1 MANRDDCI
9 ADILRAAGGK
19 RTRTEAESILDQ
31 IDEDAQ
37 RYGRDGASPGEA
49 YAKARDRML
58 DQEARRAAVL
68 RRATRLDAAKAH
80 DIGKFATAVK
90 NAAQALGLPG
100 KWASMAGEAVLVGLD
115 RPIFDKA
122 SRWGSRRS
130 AEAIGL
136 GFRNKVFTF
145 VERELRDLE
154 RADSRMTGLY
164 DEMVGK
170 KNQDNI
176 FREMWQIDDPRGGR
190 PGITKDV
197 RALAIAKVMHQAETM
212 RISAL
217 NAEGAWIADRKNH
230 AFKNSTDPDR
240 ARVAG
245 NTKWWNG
252 QGRHSWTEDNARHW
266 VGDAMLHLDTA
277 KMFPGQEADQAL
289 RRMYPEM
296 VTGNHLEFTGPQDPN
311 QIVQNTAKHVSER
324 RVLIFKS
331 ADDMLSYNKKY
342 GRFDPTDTWSHS
354 MVEAGRQIGL
364 MKIFGT
370 RPKEGFENYMA
381 ALKNAAKNTPAELD
395 LQAWDS
401 KLRTRYAFVSGDANR
416 PVSGLWRR
424 ISNGIMAVQ
433 RLSKLGL
440 TPFAMMQDNST
451 VSRELSRQGLKVW
464 ERNGS
469 MLTDYFQGGID
480 SDKQKVAEL
489 TYAGLMGDLH
499 ANASR
504 FDTSDAAPGALAKAE
519 QYFFKWTGISAMT
532 ENKRQNAIRMMSRHW
547 GMLRGEDFS
556 ALGERER
563 NMMQNYGIGDAEW
576 KLLNTVEWHDL
587 DGVHLTPDVV
597 DKISDADMTG
607 YLKGRGVRNELV
619 SGGEGKPMVQA
630 PWSAEALQSARDDL
644 GLSLHSYLADRG
656 NYAVIEVGARE
667 RAMIYG
673 ASGASLGFEPGSV
686 KGEAMR
692 LLMQF
697 KQFPTAMITRG
708 WMADL
713 RGLKGMGRITGL
725 VELAVSS
732 TLFGMGANFLNSIAK
747 GQDPTAQ
754 WRNQPAQALIAGF
767 TRGGTGSIYG
777 DFLLGEWSRFQSFA
791 ETALGP
797 TFGQV
802 NRIAELWADLSHP
815 SRWKSSSA
823 ALAVRSVRENL
834 PGMNMIYVKAAFDY
848 AIYYRLMEYLSPGY
862 LERYERTMK
871 DKAGIEFWL
880 RPTQVSR

>member
-1 MANRDDCI
+1 MANREDCI

-68 RRATRLDAAKAH
+68 RRATRLDAAKSH

-176 FREMWQIDDPRGGR
+176 FREMWQLDDPRGGR

-230 AFKNSTDPDR
+230 AFRNSSDPDR
-240 ARVAG
+240 MRVAG
-245 NTKWWNG
+245 NDRWFSG
-252 QGRHSWTEDNARHW
+252 QGKNSWTEDNARHW
-266 VGDAMLHLDTA
+266 VGDAMAHLDTD

-289 RRMYPEM
+289 RRMYPGM
-296 VTGNHLEFTGPQDPN
+296 VTGDHLEFVGAQDPAT
-311 QIVQNTAKHVSER
+311 IVQNTAKKVSER
-324 RVLIFKS
+324 RVLLFKS
-331 ADDMLSYNKKY
+331 ADDMLAYNKKY
-342 GRFDPTDTWSHS
+342 GRFDPTDSWVHS
-354 MVEAGRQIGL
+354 MVEGSRQIGL
-364 MKIFGT
+364 MKVFGT
-370 RPKEGFENYMA
+370 RPKEGFENFMA
-381 ALKNAAKNTPAELD
+381 SLKNDTMGTPARLD
-395 LQAWDS
+395 LDSWDS
-401 KLRTRYAFVSGDANR
+401 ALRTRYAFVSGDANR
-416 PVSGLWRR
+416 PVRGLWRK
-424 ISNGIMAVQ
+424 IANGIMAIQ
-433 RLSKLGL
+433 RTSKLGL
-440 TPFAMMQDNST
+440 TPFAMLQDNTT
-451 VSRELSRQGLKVW
+451 VSRELSRQGLAVW

-469 MLTDYFQGGID
+469 MITDYAKGGLD
-480 SDKQKVAEL
+480 SDKRKVAEL
-489 TYAGLMGDLH
+489 THGALLGDLH
-499 ANASR
+499 SNATR
-504 FDTSDAAPGALAKAE
+504 FDTGDAPAGALAKAE
-519 QYFFKWTGISAMT
+519 QHFFKWTLISQMT
-532 ENKRQNAIRMMSRHW
+532 ENKRQNAIRMMARHW

-563 NMMQNYGIGDAEW
+563 NMMQNYGIGDVEW

-607 YLKGRGVRNELV
+607 YLKGRGIRNELV

-667 RAMIYG
+667 RAMLYG
-673 ASGASLGFEPGSV
+673 FGPGWEPGTL
-686 KGEAMR
+686 KGEAWR

-697 KQFPTAMITRG
+697 KQFPTAVMTRA
-708 WMADL
+708 WQADL
-713 RGLKGMGRITGL
+713 HGLKGMGRITGL

-732 TLFGMGANFLNSIAK
+732 TLFGMAANFLNGMAK
-747 GQDPTAQ
+747 GQDPISQ
-754 WRNQPAQALIAGF
+754 WRNQPGNALIAGF
-767 TRGGTGSIYG
+767 TRGGTGSVYG
-777 DFLLGEWSRFQSFA
+777 DFLLGEWSRFGTQA
-791 ETALGP
+791 ADMLLGP
-797 TFGQV
+797 TFGQT
-802 NRIAELWADLSHP
+802 NKIAELWADIVHP
-815 SRWKSSSA
+815 SRWKA
-823 ALAVRSVRENL
+823 ASVALGVRSVRENL
-834 PGMNMIYVKAAFDY
+834 PFANMIYTKAAVDY
-848 AIYYRLMEYLSPGY
+848 AVYYKLMEYLSPGY

-871 DKAGIEFWL
+871 DKAGIEFWM
-880 RPTQVSR
+880 RPTAVSR